1 MMKRVNRLTLARSI
15 IKFGMNNEE
24 IILRFLIDHL
34 YLISDLAEEYRNL
47 ISQKPFDSFHVR

>member
-15 IKFGMNNEE
+15 VKFGMNNKE
-24 IILRFLIDHL
+24 IILLFLIDHL
-34 YLISDLAEEYRNL
+34 HLVSDLAEEYRNL